1 MKLFVFLCFSQA
13 LLCALVC
20 GHHGGPH
27 DDDHDHH
34 DQPHHKN
41 ESEALL
47 PISTANLKLSFK
59 LFYHLAALHPH
70 ENFFYSPMSISI
82 AFSLLSLG
90 AKSKT
95 LSQIHEGLGFNTSS
109 ISEEMIHKG
118 FQNLLKIIKEQKDGF
133 KLDIANALFIDNKLN
148 LLEKFIDDA
157 KKFYRSE
164 AIATDFHKVQEAVEQ
179 INSYVEKKTN
189 GNIKDLLD
197 NLDPLTT
204 LVIINTI
211 SFKGSWVEAFNVDHT
226 REEDFHVDKNTVVKV
241 PMMTRQGEY
250 NIGYISEAECT
261 VVEVPYKGN
270 ITAVFM
276 LPDKGKLH
284 DAGKAFQNLTEEAW
298 NNAMKSREIILSIP
312 KFSISG
318 ELDLVKELEH
328 LGITDVFSDHADLSG
343 ITEDSRLKVSK
354 AVHKA
359 VLKVDEEGTEASAA
373 TAVGIT
379 KFSLPQHIKINRP
392 FFISIFRKDISV
404 EVFSGRII
412 NPTR

>member
-1 MKLFVFLCFSQA
+1 MKLFDFLCFSQA
-13 LLCALVC
+13 LLCALVY

-27 DDDHDHH
+27 DDDHEHH
-34 DQPHHKN
+34 DQPHHKS
-41 ESEALL
+41 ESEALRR
-47 PISTANLKLSFK
+47 ISRANLKFSYD
-59 LFYHLAALHPH
+59 LFDEQIDTYPDD
-70 ENFFYSPMSISI
+70 NFFYSPMSISI

-95 LSQIHEGLGFNTSS
+95 LSQIHEGFGYNTSL

-118 FQNLLKIIKEQKDGF
+118 FHNLVKIIKEQKDGF
-133 KLDIANALFIDNKLN
+133 KLDIANGLFIDNKLN

-164 AIATDFHKVQEAVEQ
+164 AIATDFHKGQEAIEQ

-197 NLDPLTT
+197 NLDPLTA
-204 LVIINTI
+204 LVIVSTI
-211 SFKGSWVEAFNVDHT
+211 FFKGSWVEAFNVDHT
-226 REEDFHVDKNTVVKV
+226 REEDFHVDENTVVKV
-241 PMMTRQGEY
+241 PMMTRHGEY
-250 NIGYISEAECT
+250 ITGYISETECT

-270 ITAVFM
+270 ITAIFM

-318 ELDLVKELEH
+318 ELDLVKELKH
-328 LGITDVFSDHADLSG
+328 LGITEVFSDHADLSG
-343 ITEDSRLKVSK
+343 ITGDSRLKVSK

-359 VLKVDEEGTEASAA
+359 VLKMDEEGTEASAA
-373 TAVGIT
+373 TAVGVT
-379 KFSLPQHIKINRP
+379 KLSLPQHIKINRP
-392 FFISIFRKDISV
+392 FLISIFRKDISL
-404 EVFSGRII
+404 EVFSGKIV
-412 NPTR
+412 NPTK